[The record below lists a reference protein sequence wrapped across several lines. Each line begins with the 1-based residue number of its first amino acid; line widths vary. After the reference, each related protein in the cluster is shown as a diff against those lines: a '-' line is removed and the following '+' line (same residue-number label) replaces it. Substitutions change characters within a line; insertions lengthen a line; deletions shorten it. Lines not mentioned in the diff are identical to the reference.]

1 MKDIRARRV
10 QTLMIRQRA
19 RLQGEDHSIVTQR
32 KVNSIYLIS
41 TKQGKRDLLIIAW
54 GRKMIVAQTRAKEG
68 GDLPTVPQKA
78 IVERVSL
85 TKMIDFVRTG
95 KECDEDPLMPP
106 RKTIIE

>member
-10 QTLMIRQRA
+10 KTLMIRQRA

-41 TKQGKRDLLIIAW
+41 TKQGKQDLLIIAW